1 MGFMVLDSPFLTVRE
16 IEATSSQITP
26 NTKETKNGRISKMND
41 IGDLFF
47 GTSATPHALQA

>member
-1 MGFMVLDSPFLTVRE
+1 MTPE
-16 IEATSSQITP
+16 KSQITP